1 MTSLTK
7 KEIEKE
13 FSTIPTI
20 FSGKETET
28 NWEARNACITKLRG
42 ILQSNEILILKA
54 CFLACLSKA
63 INDVLKP
70 IFSLR
75 STLALDGLDF
85 VSELGSH
92 LGDKLHLNTI
102 ETIIASLVK
111 CCCTSNKIIFSKT
124 NEVTIS
130 FLQKVRFSTRIVVTL
145 CKTIDDK
152 NNQVRQSAAEFLKTF
167 LTIHARSFQGNSSAS
182 LQKYIKKGLTDASP
196 GVRESCRQAY
206 WIYYEH
212 WPKEAEKICLEMD
225 SGTLKQL
232 KASQKKGKSPLI
244 NRSNS
249 FPTAPQND
257 VTTKKSSLKRSSSAL
272 DYVKSLPKIPSFPMK
287 STKRIP
293 QSNRL
298 SSVSHISHM
307 SAPASSIKHKLENR
321 LATTVPRKTKSEF
334 HENHAIKKKG
344 KEKEMPVL
352 TEELFEDEDNE
363 SIGSSILNPADNL
376 LLQEIDFSIY
386 DGLSD
391 FDPCTEIPNEN
402 NDVVE
407 LSEKENLQG
416 SPLASPK
423 PGQIEMIEEA
433 EAIHGT
439 PERTKIS
446 RKANEELRPEKEM
459 KKRHVSEEP
468 EQVPALNDTK
478 KSAEETEMI
487 REKEVIHTTPE
498 PTKIS
503 RKATEEL
510 RPEEEIKKRY
520 VSGEPE
526 QTPVLNA
533 SNKFT
538 EEIEKRHASKESEK
552 VLAPNDSS
560 KPGEEIKKGHIPERT
575 YNPTLENLNQI
586 ARTNLD
592 SVQEG
597 IERMKVGDV
606 DVSLLCDLQIISKN
620 TPMLDIYNVDT
631 DSIFWLYDLAR
642 PFRYCLKEVINLIQ
656 DEKTAPFVKYETIH
670 LASSLIHHQKALFL
684 RFKKP
689 IINKQANYLYPFIR
703 ALSKAHA
710 FPSAKKAIGDLLAIY
725 PPDVSE
731 ILLKDTYEMKL

>member
-20 FSGKETET
+20 FSGSETES
-28 NWEARNACITKLRG
+28 NWEARNTCIKRLRG
-42 ILQSNEILILKA
+42 ILQSNEILLFKA
-54 CFLACLSKA
+54 CFLACLSKV

-85 VSELGSH
+85 VSELGNH

-111 CCCTSNKIIFSKT
+111 CCCTSNKTIFSKT
-124 NEVTIS
+124 NEVAIS
-130 FLQKVRFSTRIVVTL
+130 FLQKVRFSARIVVIL
-145 CKTIDDK
+145 CKTIDNK
-152 NNQVRQSAAEFLKTF
+152 NNQVRKSAAEFLKTL
-167 LTIHARSFQGNSSAS
+167 LTTHARSFQGNSSTS

-196 GVRESCRQAY
+196 GVRKSCRQAY
-206 WIYYEH
+206 WVYYEH

-232 KASQKKGKSPLI
+232 KASQKKKSPLI

-249 FPTAPQND
+249 SFPTAPQKD
-257 VTTKKSSLKRSSSAL
+257 VKTKKSSLKRSSSAL
-272 DYVKSLPKIPSFPMK
+272 DYVKSLPKIPSFSMK
-287 STKRIP
+287 STKPIS

-298 SSVSHISHM
+298 SSVPHISHM
-307 SAPASSIKHKLENR
+307 STPAASIKHKLENR
-321 LATTVPRKTKSEF
+321 LATTVPRKTQSEC

-352 TEELFEDEDNE
+352 TEELFEDEDSE
-363 SIGSSILNPADNL
+363 SIGSSILNSADDL

-386 DGLSD
+386 DGLYD

-407 LSEKENLQG
+407 LSERDNLQG

-423 PGQIEMIEEA
+423 PGQIEMIEEV

-439 PERTKIS
+439 PERTKVS
-446 RKANEELRPEKEM
+446 RKANEELRPENEM
-459 KKRHVSEEP
+459 KRRHVSEEP
-468 EQVPALNDTK
+468 EQVPALNGTK
-478 KSAEETEMI
+478 KSAEEN
-487 REKEVIHTTPE
+487 EVIRGKGVTHTTPE

-510 RPEEEIKKRY
+510 RPEEEIKKRHI
-520 VSGEPE
+520 SEKPE
-526 QTPVLNA
+526 QTPALND
-533 SNKFT
+533 SNKLT
-538 EEIEKRHASKESEK
+538 
-552 VLAPNDSS
+552 
-560 KPGEEIKKGHIPERT
+560 EEIKKEHVPERT

-592 SVQEG
+592 SVQKG
-597 IERMKVGDV
+597 IERMKAGDV
-606 DVSLLCDLQIISKN
+606 DVSLLCDLQMVSKN
-620 TPMLDIYNVDT
+620 TPMLDIYNVDA

-642 PFRYCLKEVINLIQ
+642 PFRHCLKEVINLIQ
-656 DEKTAPFVKYETIH
+656 DEKTSPSVKHKTIH

-689 IINKQANYLYPFIR
+689 IINKHADYLYPFIH

-710 FPSAKKAIGDLLAIY
+710 FPSAKKVISDLLAIY
-725 PPDVSE
+725 PSDVSE
-731 ILLKDTYEMKL
+731 TLLKDTYEMKL